1 MINNQDKTFAIVH
14 ANPFSR
20 MKDGCEYG
28 LFSNKQRH
36 ALLNFHNLILLFV
49 FHFYYSS
56 AFYKD
61 VIEECS
67 RD

>member
-1 MINNQDKTFAIVH
+1 MINNQDKSFAIEH

-36 ALLNFHNLILLFV
+36 ALLNLHDLILLFV
-49 FHFYYSS
+49 FH
-56 AFYKD
+56 
-61 VIEECS
+61 
-67 RD
+67 